1 MTNFLTDKN
10 GKHFSQQYPQPVTD
24 ANESNAVTAVSGES
38 VTFKTGAAGFRGIV
52 RLAQNKVVN
61 QVGDKVGSYFKQRQ
75 NLVVEGGAG
84 GGRVTALTETATA
97 ADITILDTVNNLE
110 ALFEVTSG
118 NSAWILVATDPS
130 GDELYGWIRGVAA
143 TGNSYVLNITNV
155 PAGTTQSW
163 VGDLTAFDS
172 SDVTK
177 LNYQIYSFESSLA
190 WVTGTILLK
199 EVLFNPSK
207 SDYENL
213 LALTTNGDFSVD
225 YLGGRVFYRK
235 ATTGTSDTV
244 NYSYRA
250 GSASLAGSV
259 AVTNAGT
266 FVVQE
271 NGAALTSLQLIDDT
285 VTTLGTTTYTEA
297 ASKGITIGAVRRD
310 ADTTLVDTTNEFSPL
325 QVDANGRLK
334 VEAFSGE
341 TLPVSAATMEASLS
355 VMDDWDNT
363 ASDGASVS
371 GDVAHDGADA
381 GEPVKIG
388 GKALTAEPTAV
399 QANDRVNAMYDIYGH
414 QIVRGALREMKG
426 SQKTTITSSASETTI
441 VTADATYKLDLYG
454 LIIANTSATAASVT
468 IKDSTAGTTRFVLY
482 VPAGDMRGF
491 VLPMDAGHLQAAANN
506 NWTATCT
513 SVASIEITA
522 MFVKNL

>member
-1 MTNFLTDKN
+1 MTNFLTDKS
-10 GKHFSQQYPQPVTD
+10 GRHFTQQYPLPVTD
-24 ANESNAVTAVSGES
+24 TNESNAVTAVSGET
-38 VTFKTGAAGFRGIV
+38 VNFKAGAAGFRGIV

-75 NLVVEGGAG
+75 NLIVEGGAG

-110 ALFEVTSG
+110 ALFEVTTG
-118 NSAWILVATDPS
+118 NSAWVLVVTDPS

-190 WVTGTILLK
+190 WVTGTILLR
-199 EVLFNPSK
+199 EVLYSPSK

-250 GSASLAGSV
+250 GSASVAGSV

-266 FVVQE
+266 FAVQDST
-271 NGAALTSLQLIDDT
+271 AQ
-285 VTTLGTTTYTEA
+285 
-297 ASKGITIGAVRRD
+297 
-310 ADTTLVDTTNEFSPL
+310 
-325 QVDANGRLK
+325 
-334 VEAFSGE
+334 
-341 TLPVSAATMEASLS
+341 ASLS
-355 VMDDWDNT
+355 VLDDWDESDRAKVNLIVGQAGIAAGAGAVGVTVPRVTLASDDPAVTALQIMDDWDNG

-371 GDVAHDGADA
+371 GDVAHDSPDA
-381 GEPVKIG
+381 GEPVKVG

-399 QANDRVNAMYDIYGH
+399 AANDRVNAMFDIYGH
-414 QIVRGALREMKG
+414 QVVRGALREMKG
-426 SQKTTITSSASETTI
+426 AQHTTITSSTSETTV
-441 VTADATYKLDLYG
+441 VTADATYKLDVYG
-454 LIIANTSATAASVT
+454 VIVTNTSATATEVT
-468 IKDSTAGTTRFVLY
+468 FKDSTAGTSRFMIS
-482 VPAGDMRGF
+482 VPANDMRGF
-491 VLPMDAGHLQAAANN
+491 MLPMDAAHLQNAANN
-506 NWTATCT
+506 NWTGTCAD
-513 SVASIEITA
+513 SVASVLITVLY
-522 MFVKNL
+522 VKNL